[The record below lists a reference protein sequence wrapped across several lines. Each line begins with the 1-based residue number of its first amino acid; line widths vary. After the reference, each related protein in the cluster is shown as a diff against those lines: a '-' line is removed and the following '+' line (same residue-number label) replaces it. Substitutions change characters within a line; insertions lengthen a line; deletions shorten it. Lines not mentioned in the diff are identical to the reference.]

1 MIGEGKNAILAFFA
15 VSARFLLLGILALK
29 NCLHEESEKKNM
41 KVRHHNQSE
50 KNGNE
55 APKFDAFIGRNTAQ
69 KIGGDFLVLSNHNAA
84 DNNDNEADK
93 NPSKTKIPIHMQ

>member
-1 MIGEGKNAILAFFA
+1 MGAAK
-15 VSARFLLLGILALK
+15 RILALK
-29 NCLHEESEKKNM
+29 NCLHEESKKKNM
-41 KVRHHNQSE
+41 KIRHHNQSE

-69 KIGGDFLVLSNHNAA
+69 EIGGDFLVLSNHNAA

>member
-1 MIGEGKNAILAFFA
+1 M
-15 VSARFLLLGILALK
+15 LLGILAFK

-41 KVRHHNQSE
+41 EVRHHNKSE

-69 KIGGDFLVLSNHNAA
+69 EIGGDFLVLSNHNTA
-84 DNNDNEADK
+84 DNDNNKPDK